1 MAIVNKIDVKAESIE
16 NCANFVSNFSQRINY
31 HTSKFDK
38 VKVILTGT
46 MWILLQEIT
55 NTIRNCR
62 LETKCFLDS
71 LKTKKE
77 LTNYFANKLA
87 SNLVKNVMIVFERT
101 SLENLP
107 DLNENLKIQG

>member
-1 MAIVNKIDVKAESIE
+1 
-16 NCANFVSNFSQRINY
+16 
-31 HTSKFDK
+31 
-38 VKVILTGT
+38 

-55 NTIRNCR
+55 DTIRNCR